1 MSARAIVVGGLA
13 SCVVAC
19 GRIGYDS
26 AEPTVRRDEEGGYA
40 APPDGAPLVD
50 GFVSDR
56 TSPVDGF
63 VGDGSSPVDGFVGD
77 GSSPVDGFVGDG
89 SSPVDAGLT
98 SDGEAGV
105 VGRCDD
111 GSIWLY
117 EWNLQ
122 LTSTTNTMDF
132 VVKLENRTNARIA
145 LSRLKGRYWFTNE
158 LAMPWTTEVYYAD
171 ICCSSQRRVTSNVQ
185 ASCRTTLTS
194 ADAYLEF
201 GFDMGAG
208 DLAAGDSV
216 QVELAFHAPAYDR
229 NLVQANDYSF
239 SPIDGTQR
247 QWDAC
252 PGGPCDHFRTCT
264 IGAYIDDVLAG
275 GTSP

>member
-26 AEPTVRRDEEGGYA
+26 GEATFRR
-40 APPDGAPLVD
+40 DGAPERDQGSGLVADGFASDGTSLVD
-50 GFVSDR
+50 GLASDG
-56 TSPVDGF
+56 TSPVD
-63 VGDGSSPVDGFVGD
+63 
-77 GSSPVDGFVGDG
+77 
-89 SSPVDAGLT
+89 AAT

-111 GSIWLY
+111 GTSIWVY

-122 LTSTTNTMDF
+122 LASTTNTMDF
-132 VVKLENRTNARIA
+132 VVKLENRTSARIA

-185 ASCRTTLTS
+185 AACRTTLTS
-194 ADAYLEF
+194 SDAYLEF
-201 GFDMGAG
+201 GFDTAAG

-216 QVELAFHAPAYDR
+216 QVELAFHAPTYDR

-239 SPIDGTQR
+239 APIDGTQR

-264 IGAYIDDVLAG
+264 IGAYLDDVLAG
-275 GTSP
+275 GTPP